1 MDLPD
6 LFCII
11 TGVKMTDLPDP
22 FLLLQVLDWDLADLL
37 SEGVEAIDVSDLFVL
52 LQASN

>member
-22 FLLLQVLDWDLADLL
+22 FSVITSVRLGP
-37 SEGVEAIDVSDLFVL
+37 S
-52 LQASN
+52 